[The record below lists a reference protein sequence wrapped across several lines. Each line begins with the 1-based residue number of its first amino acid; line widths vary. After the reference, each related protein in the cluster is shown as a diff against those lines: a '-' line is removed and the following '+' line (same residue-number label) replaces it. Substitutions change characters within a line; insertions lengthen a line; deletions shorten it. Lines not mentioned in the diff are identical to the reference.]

1 MGPRKVFTDDDEALM
16 ESLFETGSLNLSATA
31 SDLRKLPCYI
41 NFSQDFSNTTLK
53 RYMDIYSKKVATKM
67 GSKGKY
73 EQYFGIN

>member
-1 MGPRKVFTDDDEALM
+1 MGPRKVFTDDDGALM

-31 SDLRKLPCYI
+31 SDLRKLLYYI